1 VSTHGVVADTHAI
14 IWYVDSP
21 PELSPDAATA
31 LDAAADDDT
40 QRIYLSAITLVE
52 MQYLT
57 EKSKIKP
64 TVLVQVLAEIDAPQP
79 IIEVIPLDREV
90 ADHLA
95 LIPRA
100 IVPDMP
106 DRILAATALTLNLP
120 LVTADTKIRAL
131 TSVATV
137 W

>member
-1 VSTHGVVADTHAI
+1 VSAHGVVADTHAI
-14 IWYVDSP
+14 IWYVDAP

-106 DRILAATALTLNLP
+106 DRIIAATALTLNLP

-131 TSVATV
+131 TNVVTV

>member
-1 VSTHGVVADTHAI
+1 M
-14 IWYVDSP
+14 P
-21 PELSPDAATA
+21 PP
-31 LDAAADDDT
+31 DDT

-57 EKSKIKP
+57 EKSEIKP
-64 TVLVQVLAEIDAPQP
+64 AVLVQVLAEIDAPQP

-106 DRILAATALTLNLP
+106 DHIIAATALTLNLP

-131 TSVATV
+131 TNVATV